1 MANIKFSGFTANGTI
16 DGGLVPA
23 PSGSETSFLVGFDS
37 TTPTNNYWT
46 FEQVKAGLAAAP
58 GTAFSIYA
66 ADGTIGAGRTASVTD
81 TLTFSGAT
89 VKIGIGSV
97 PSYTFEVRDAVAATP
112 LARFRQENA
121 TGDGLI
127 VRVDSTSST
136 VKALSVQNNAANQVL
151 NVYGDGV
158 VEIKGQGYTEQHD
171 QTDLAISWNNSNVVY
186 ATLTTGT
193 IIFNPTDAKSGA
205 TYILYL
211 RQPASGGPTLIN
223 WNNLVLWPGG
233 TPPTLST
240 AAGATDVKCSKL
252 FIKT

>member
-66 ADGTIGAGRTASVTD
+66 ADGTITSARTVTMGTYNLAFASTTAGQEVS
-81 TLTFSGAT
+81 FGQN
-89 VKIGIGSV
+89 VKIS
-97 PSYTFEVRDAVAATP
+97 
-112 LARFRQENA
+112 
-121 TGDGLI
+121 
-127 VRVDSTSST
+127 
-136 VKALSVQNNAANQVL
+136 
-151 NVYGDGV
+151 
-158 VEIKGQGYTEQHD
+158 GQGYTEQHD
-171 QTDLAISWNNSNVVY
+171 QTDLTISWNNSNVVY

-193 IIFNPTDAKSGA
+193 ILFDPSDAKSGA

-223 WNNLVLWPGG
+223 WNSLVLWPGG

-240 AAGATDVKCSKL
+240 AAGATDVITLIYNGTSTKYFGTSVL
-252 FIKT
+252 NFS